1 MSNYKYSIITV
12 CLNAITQISRTA
24 NSLKQQNY
32 ANFEWIV
39 VDGGSDD
46 GTLNVLGKY
55 KDLIS
60 VLVSETDNGIY
71 DAMNKGIKCAKGE
84 YIIFLNAGDSFFD
97 KNTLTRINFSTN
109 SDLVVGNL
117 LFIDSNTVKKSPE
130 NLDSRYMLKNTLPHQ
145 ATLFHRRVFKKYG
158 NFNASYR
165 IAGDYEFFAR
175 MVNSG
180 EPSYCFHPEIIAKFA
195 GGGISSDP
203 KYRNLRKR
211 ENHRIRWEYYPKYR
225 LTLKSM
231 RQGVRNLF
239 CST

>member
-1 MSNYKYSIITV
+1 MSNNKYSIITV

-24 NSLKQQNY
+24 ESLKQQNY
-32 ANFEWIV
+32 DNFEWIV
-39 VDGGSDD
+39 IDGGSDD
-46 GTLNVLGKY
+46 GTLNVLGEYKY
-55 KDLIS
+55 LIS

-71 DAMNKGIKCAKGE
+71 DAMNKGIKHAEGE
-84 YIIFLNAGDSFFD
+84 YLIFINAGDSFFD
-97 KNTLTRINFSTN
+97 KNTLTRINFSSK
-109 SDLVVGNL
+109 SDLIVGNL
-117 LFIDSNTVKKSPE
+117 LFMDSNTIKKPPD
-130 NLDSRYMLKNTLPHQ
+130 NLDRFYMLKNTLPHQ
-145 ATLFHRRVFKKYG
+145 ATFFHRRVFENYG
-158 NFNASYR
+158 NFDTSYR

>member
-1 MSNYKYSIITV
+1 MSKPNYSIVTV
-12 CLNAITQISRTA
+12 CLNSGIEIESTA
-24 NSLKQQNY
+24 DSIKQQNY
-32 ANFEWIV
+32 TNFEWIV

-46 GTLNVLGKY
+46 GTLNVLGEY

-71 DAMNKGIKCAKGE
+71 DAMNKGIEHAEGE
-84 YIIFLNAGDSFFD
+84 YLIFINAGDSFFD
-97 KNTLTRINFSTN
+97 KNTLTRINFSTK
-109 SDLVVGNL
+109 SDLIVGNL
-117 LFIDSNTVKKSPE
+117 LFMDSHTIKKSPD
-130 NLDSRYMLKNTLPHQ
+130 NLDRFYMLKNTLPHQ
-145 ATLFHRRVFKKYG
+145 ATFFHRRVFENYG
-158 NFNASYR
+158 NFDTSYR

-175 MVNSG
+175 MVNFG

-231 RQGVRNLF
+231 KQVVRNLF
-239 CST
+239 C